1 MTQKK
6 LPTRPRK
13 GKRRPPSHNPNGR
26 PKTPSLVLLSPRKA
40 LLQYQTLDLQE
51 IDQAIHKITYYPKDA
66 TRTVW
71 TVDKKSGKSKMKRVP
86 CGGEEILDI
95 RDLDVNGLARL
106 IELRNKLV
114 AKKMANLPKVDGM
127 GSGTYLGIRMDS
139 ILKEAMELA
148 PPKNGK
154 KKS

>member
-1 MTQKK
+1 
-6 LPTRPRK
+6 
-13 GKRRPPSHNPNGR
+13 
-26 PKTPSLVLLSPRKA
+26 
-40 LLQYQTLDLQE
+40 
-51 IDQAIHKITYYPKDA
+51 
-66 TRTVW
+66 
-71 TVDKKSGKSKMKRVP
+71 MKRVP